1 MQIWNWI
8 RWWGW
13 QQTTAW
19 PCNVCDNDILKLL
32 KSWFYFGKIWTYEL
46 KFLLC
51 WASDWQIKEGKYI
64 ANMLWIVTMSI
75 SIGLYPILDLW
86 TANKLHYITLQ
97 WKDERFMFPVERKN
111 TFSKLH
117 HPTVSWGWLQSTSI
131 AFPCTLCWRVKI
143 HVAWLMWLNKGKNIP
158 LHTIKAHEALK
169 EGLRFHSTR
178 WR

>member
-86 TANKLHYITLQ
+86 MANKLHYITLQ
-97 WKDERFMFPVERKN
+97 EYSHNAHR
-111 TFSKLH
+111 
-117 HPTVSWGWLQSTSI
+117 QSLNQYNTSI
-131 AFPCTLCWRVKI
+131 KI
-143 HVAWLMWLNKGKNIP
+143 LWY
-158 LHTIKAHEALK
+158 
-169 EGLRFHSTR
+169 STYFTTH
-178 WR
+178 